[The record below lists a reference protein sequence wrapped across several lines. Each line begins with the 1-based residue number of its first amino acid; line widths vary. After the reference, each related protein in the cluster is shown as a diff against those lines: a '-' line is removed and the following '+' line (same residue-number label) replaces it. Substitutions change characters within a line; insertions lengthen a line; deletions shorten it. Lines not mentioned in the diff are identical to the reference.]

1 METNRSSRQS
11 VSAMLITTVLIAIPV
26 GTFGASKET
35 SRAALPSVYAA
46 AAPIYPHVARMANLQ
61 GVVPVKVVTDGHDVT
76 STSVENQ
83 DANPV
88 LAKAAQENAQTW
100 KFAAGEPV
108 TFTVTYRYILLAIL
122 KDIKSNAGN
131 SKVVLRFPTDVE
143 VYAQRWPQ
151 SGDVHVQ
158 IKPGQ

>member
-1 METNRSSRQS
+1 MKNDFSWRRI
-11 VSAMLITTVLIAIPV
+11 SALVIMTVLIAIPV
-26 GTFGASKET
+26 GTFGADKKP

-46 AAPIYPHVARMANLQ
+46 AVPIYPHVARMANVQ
-61 GVVPVKVVTDGHDVT
+61 GLVRVKVVTDKHDVT

-88 LAKAAQENAQTW
+88 LDKAAQENAQKW
-100 KFAAGEPV
+100 KFSAGEPI
-108 TFTVTYRYILLAIL
+108 TFTVTYRYILLAKL

-143 VYAQRWPQ
+143 VYAERWPD